1 MIKTNPISS
10 KETLHYKN
18 IIYQGNTTN
27 HKIMNG
33 SGILYFLTDKNLI
46 ISEDIYNNHIN
57 GPSIFIY
64 GKTTYHYGIWKDDKP
79 HGICYFKINDV
90 LIIT

>member
-64 GKTTYHYGIWKDDKP
+64 GRLLITMAFGKM
-79 HGICYFKINDV
+79 INPMEYAI
-90 LIIT
+90 LKLTMF